1 MASEYKRGE
10 VLGQG
15 AFGTVYKATR
25 TCALKSIDISALRD
39 RERAE
44 RKKEWKQEVESLMR
58 VRGHENIVK
67 YRNSFASFDNKL
79 WLELEYC
86 NGGTLNDYAI
96 LVVISN
102 TDSCLRF
109 HLVSLSFMRMALYTV
124 I

>member
-1 MASEYKRGE
+1 MASEYTRGE
-10 VLGQG
+10 ILGQG

-44 RKKEWKQEVESLMR
+44 RKKEWKQEIEALMR
-58 VRGHENIVK
+58 VRGHENIVE

-86 NGGTLNDYAI
+86 NGGTLNDF
-96 LVVISN
+96 VIEMN
-102 TDSCLRF
+102 PGRDIRHRF
-109 HLVSLSFMRMALYTV
+109 FLEISAGPPWFEAW
-124 I
+124 